1 MISMMREYARSLKI
15 VLLIVVVVFILTS
28 GVLFYFGSGPF
39 GSGKSNAVAVVNG
52 EEIPP
57 ERFKRAQANMMA
69 AYARM
74 ARQQLTPELAER
86 LGLSQQ
92 VINDLVTEAVVIQGA
107 ADEGVR
113 VSDDELR
120 VTIQQIREF
129 QENGRFSRDEYLKV
143 LRQIRLDPGEF
154 ETEVR
159 RQLLRRKMENLIKQ
173 GVKVSD
179 EELRQAYRQRHE
191 QVRAAWAYGDVKP
204 AMAAVQVADADLE
217 PYVKTHQPQFSQP
230 ERRRLQYVLLA
241 PSPQAATVSDAEVD
255 AYYKEHG
262 SEFDE
267 PKRLR
272 IAHVLVRVPPVGG
285 SDAENAA
292 KAKVE
297 DVIKRA
303 RAGEDFGK
311 LAREISEDKASAV
324 QGGDLGFV
332 GPGELVAPFEQAAF
346 ALKKGDVSDP
356 VRTPFGY
363 HAIRIL
369 DVRDGGK
376 TPLKDVAPKIKA
388 ALVAQ
393 KSERAAQARADE
405 AKAALLGAPDFAAA
419 AKRLGLEAREATFGR
434 GDALGE
440 AGRDPQLD
448 EAVFGL
454 AVGGVSTPL
463 KTAAGYA
470 VVKVTQ
476 QIPAGVPPLR
486 RDSRPRRRGHQARAG
501 RAAGDRQGQGA
512 GRDPRQG
519 RRLRGGG
526 QGGGIHHREHPAVL
540 PLGSAEGARQP
551 SRRRAPGRAADP
563 GRAGR
568 GAGARRGRRLRGQDA
583 GAAAGQSRRL
593 RPGARRAGQAGARAE
608 AGARVGHLDPRP
620 ARVGQGRSGR
630 PARLHDALTAG
641 RLTMD
646 KTALLIIDAQQEY
659 FAPIGK
665 VVLPDGPKAV
675 VRIADTLRWA
685 RESRV
690 PVFHIVHESRR
701 PGATTFVPGSPA
713 LAIHDAVAPR
723 AEEPIITKHLPGA
736 FTDTPLEA
744 ELRRRGIERVI
755 VSGFMTQMC
764 CDTTSREA
772 AHRGFKVTL
781 LSDATAAMDVKGPD
795 GVVIPHDQVHRTHL
809 GSLNGFLAEVKRS
822 DEVIGT

>member
-92 VINDLVTEAVVIQGA
+92 VINDLVTEAIVIQGA

-120 VTIQQIREF
+120 TTIQQIREF
-129 QENGRFSRDEYLKV
+129 QANGRFSRDEYVKV

-191 QVRAAWAYGDVKP
+191 QVRAAWAYADVKP

-241 PSPQAATVSDAEVD
+241 PSPQAAAVSDAEVD

-272 IAHVLVRVPPVGG
+272 IAHVLVRVAPVGG

-311 LAREISEDKASAV
+311 LAKEISEDKASAV

-363 HAIRIL
+363 HAIRVL

-405 AKAALLGAPDFAAA
+405 AKTALLGAPDFAAA
-419 AKRLGLEAREATFGR
+419 AKRLGLEAREITFGR

-448 EAVFGL
+448 ETLFGL
-454 AVGGVSTPL
+454 ALGGVSTPI
-463 KTAAGYA
+463 KTAGGFAI
-470 VVKVTQ
+470 VKIVQ
-476 QIPAGVPPLR
+476 LIPTGVPPVAEI
-486 RDSRPRRRGHQARAG
+486 RDRVVEAIKRERAEQQVTDKAKALVTTLGKGGDFAAAAKADGFSTGSLPLFSRSDPPKERGSLPGGVLVAALQTPAGQVADPVRADGGVYVVKTLERAPAAADGLEKERPELEKQVLEQKRALAWDNWIRG
-501 RAAGDRQGQGA
+501 RLVDSKVQV
-512 GRDPRQG
+512 
-519 RRLRGGG
+519 GG
-526 QGGGIHHREHPAVL
+526 QPA
-540 PLGSAEGARQP
+540 
-551 SRRRAPGRAADP
+551 
-563 GRAGR
+563 
-568 GAGARRGRRLRGQDA
+568 
-583 GAAAGQSRRL
+583 
-593 RPGARRAGQAGARAE
+593 
-608 AGARVGHLDPRP
+608 
-620 ARVGQGRSGR
+620 
-630 PARLHDALTAG
+630 ALT
-641 RLTMD
+641 R
-646 KTALLIIDAQQEY
+646 
-659 FAPIGK
+659 
-665 VVLPDGPKAV
+665 
-675 VRIADTLRWA
+675 
-685 RESRV
+685 
-690 PVFHIVHESRR
+690 
-701 PGATTFVPGSPA
+701 
-713 LAIHDAVAPR
+713 
-723 AEEPIITKHLPGA
+723 
-736 FTDTPLEA
+736 
-744 ELRRRGIERVI
+744 
-755 VSGFMTQMC
+755 
-764 CDTTSREA
+764 
-772 AHRGFKVTL
+772 
-781 LSDATAAMDVKGPD
+781 
-795 GVVIPHDQVHRTHL
+795 
-809 GSLNGFLAEVKRS
+809 
-822 DEVIGT
+822 

>member
-1 MISMMREYARSLKI
+1 MMREYARSLKI

-92 VINDLVTEAVVIQGA
+92 VINELVTEAIVIQGA

-191 QVRAAWAYGDVKP
+191 QVRAAWAYADVKP

-217 PYVKTHQPQFSQP
+217 PYIKTHQPQFSQP

-393 KSERAAQARADE
+393 KSERVAQARADE

-419 AKRLGLEAREATFGR
+419 AKRLGLEAREVTFGR

-476 QIPAGVPPLR
+476 QIPAGVPPLPEI
-486 RDSRPRRRGHQARAG
+486 RDRVVEAIKRERAEQQLTDKAKALAATLAKGSDFAAAAKAEGFSTGSIPLFSRS
-501 RAAGDRQGQGA
+501 
-512 GRDPRQG
+512 DPPKE
-519 RRLRGGG
+519 RGGLPGGVLLAALQTPAG
-526 QGGGIHHREHPAVL
+526 QVAEPVR
-540 PLGSAEGARQP
+540 AEGGVYVVKTLERQP
-551 SRRRAPGRAADP
+551 APDGFDRERDELDKQVLEQKRALAWDTWI
-563 GRAGR
+563 
-568 GAGARRGRRLRGQDA
+568 RGRLASAKVEVGGQ
-583 GAAAGQSRRL
+583 
-593 RPGARRAGQAGARAE
+593 
-608 AGARVGHLDPRP
+608 P
-620 ARVGQGRSGR
+620 AS
-630 PARLHDALTAG
+630 
-641 RLTMD
+641 
-646 KTALLIIDAQQEY
+646 
-659 FAPIGK
+659 
-665 VVLPDGPKAV
+665 
-675 VRIADTLRWA
+675 
-685 RESRV
+685 
-690 PVFHIVHESRR
+690 
-701 PGATTFVPGSPA
+701 
-713 LAIHDAVAPR
+713 
-723 AEEPIITKHLPGA
+723 
-736 FTDTPLEA
+736 
-744 ELRRRGIERVI
+744 
-755 VSGFMTQMC
+755 MT
-764 CDTTSREA
+764 R
-772 AHRGFKVTL
+772 
-781 LSDATAAMDVKGPD
+781 
-795 GVVIPHDQVHRTHL
+795 
-809 GSLNGFLAEVKRS
+809 
-822 DEVIGT
+822 

>member
-1 MISMMREYARSLKI
+1 VISMMREYARSLKI

-92 VINDLVTEAVVIQGA
+92 VINELVTEAIVIQGA

-191 QVRAAWAYGDVKP
+191 QVRAAWAYADVKP

-217 PYVKTHQPQFSQP
+217 PYIKTHQPQFSQP

-297 DVIKRA
+297 NVIKRA

-419 AKRLGLEAREATFGR
+419 AKRLGLEAREVTFGR

-476 QIPAGVPPLR
+476 QIPAGVPPLPEI
-486 RDSRPRRRGHQARAG
+486 RDRVVEAIKRERAEQQLTDKAKALAATLAKGGDFAAAAKGEGFTTGSIPLFSRS
-501 RAAGDRQGQGA
+501 
-512 GRDPRQG
+512 DPPKE
-519 RRLRGGG
+519 RGGLPGGVLLAALQTPAG
-526 QGGGIHHREHPAVL
+526 QVAEPVR
-540 PLGSAEGARQP
+540 AEGGVYVVKTLERQP
-551 SRRRAPGRAADP
+551 APDGFDRERDELDKQVLEQKRALAWDTWI
-563 GRAGR
+563 
-568 GAGARRGRRLRGQDA
+568 RGRLASAKVEVGGQ
-583 GAAAGQSRRL
+583 
-593 RPGARRAGQAGARAE
+593 
-608 AGARVGHLDPRP
+608 P
-620 ARVGQGRSGR
+620 AS
-630 PARLHDALTAG
+630 
-641 RLTMD
+641 
-646 KTALLIIDAQQEY
+646 
-659 FAPIGK
+659 
-665 VVLPDGPKAV
+665 
-675 VRIADTLRWA
+675 
-685 RESRV
+685 
-690 PVFHIVHESRR
+690 
-701 PGATTFVPGSPA
+701 
-713 LAIHDAVAPR
+713 
-723 AEEPIITKHLPGA
+723 
-736 FTDTPLEA
+736 
-744 ELRRRGIERVI
+744 
-755 VSGFMTQMC
+755 MT
-764 CDTTSREA
+764 R
-772 AHRGFKVTL
+772 
-781 LSDATAAMDVKGPD
+781 
-795 GVVIPHDQVHRTHL
+795 
-809 GSLNGFLAEVKRS
+809 
-822 DEVIGT
+822 